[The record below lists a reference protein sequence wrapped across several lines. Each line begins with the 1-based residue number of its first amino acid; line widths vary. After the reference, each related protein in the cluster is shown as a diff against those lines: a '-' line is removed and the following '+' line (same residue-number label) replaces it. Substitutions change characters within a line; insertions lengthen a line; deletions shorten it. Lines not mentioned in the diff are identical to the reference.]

1 MNCLLTAFKVLGAFK
16 PTRQKSEPMARNVGE
31 KHHGGDEVGGSVR
44 GTEGRRVDEE
54 KLLHVIFI

>member
-1 MNCLLTAFKVLGAFK
+1 MTAFKVLGAFK
-16 PTRQKSEPMARNVGE
+16 PARQKSEPMARNVGE

-44 GTEGRRVDEE
+44 GTEGGRVDEE